1 MLPGFASL
9 VTTLVTL
16 YVGSQDGPPAHISH
30 PERQSVGNLLDQ
42 SKHDSSGAVLEPAV
56 QLMMASLGREAME
69 VLSRADVNEIYVN
82 PGQVGEPLEIWADGR
97 GGKAPSGV
105 YIREEAVRQFLNSVA
120 TTRGEEITKEQPH
133 LQSQLPYG
141 EPFHGARLQ
150 GIIPPVTSQATLVIR
165 KHSKDVFTLDS
176 YVEYGT
182 MSPKQREA
190 IADAVRNHENI
201 VVAGGTG
208 SGKTTLTNAVLLEVH
223 ALTPDDRI
231 VLLEDTPELQCQAE
245 DYLAMRTSPEVSM
258 KKLVY
263 LTLRCTPN
271 RIVVGEVR
279 DDAAYDLLDA
289 WATGH
294 PGGVC
299 TVHAETP
306 QGALARLHRL
316 AGRGEASAR
325 HQLIAESVGVVVI
338 VERRGQIRRIAH
350 FVRVN
355 GWSPEGGY
363 DIENVVGP
371 TGPAMPP
378 AAPHGPAEHPSNT
391 GTTCAT
397 HHPSL
402 AHAN

>member
-1 MLPGFASL
+1 MSAAKEASRHTFHTPGSSP
-9 VTTLVTL
+9 V
-16 YVGSQDGPPAHISH
+16 
-30 PERQSVGNLLDQ
+30 ENLLDQ
-42 SKHDSSGAVLEPAV
+42 NKRYPAGTLREPSV
-56 QLMMASLGREAME
+56 QLMMNSLGGEAVE
-69 VLSRADVNEIYVN
+69 VLSRGDVNEIYVN
-82 PGQVGEPLEIWADGR
+82 PGRAGEPLEIWSDGR
-97 GGKAPSGV
+97 GGKEPTGV
-105 YIREEAVRQFLNSVA
+105 YLREEGVRQFLNAVA
-120 TTRGEEITKEQPH
+120 TTRGEEITADKPH
-133 LQSQLPYG
+133 IQAQLPYG
-141 EPFHGARLQ
+141 DPFHGARLQ

-182 MSPKQREA
+182 MSPAQRQA
-190 IADAVRNHENI
+190 LADAVRNHENI

-316 AGRGEASAR
+316 AGKGEPSAR
-325 HQLIAESVGVVVI
+325 HELIAESVGVVVI
-338 VERRGQIRRIAH
+338 VERRGQTRRIAQ
-350 FVRVN
+350 FVRVK
-355 GWSPEGGY
+355 GWTQEGGY
-363 DIENVVGP
+363 EIEDVLGP
-371 TGPAMPP
+371 EPP
-378 AAPHGPAEHPSNT
+378 PTAPDREAAHRTNT
-391 GTTCAT
+391 GTQGANSQ
-397 HHPSL
+397 PSL
-402 AHAN
+402 AHAD